1 MADDPLPS
9 HSETQSWKSLGTGG
23 PTIHA
28 LARLAGASWAD
39 TRPIGVDSPHELSAE
54 ARTILALARQHGV
67 IELKSTNIAFD
78 STERLLTVHVQL
90 TENRQ
95 MRFRKTGNARFT
107 IRFLDGFRE
116 LCGVGLV
123 VHQLYHEFC
132 LTTRGFDW
140 SDQIDRN
147 SLAEWIDAGEVI
159 GWTDV
164 S

>member
-1 MADDPLPS
+1 
-9 HSETQSWKSLGTGG
+9 
-23 PTIHA
+23 
-28 LARLAGASWAD
+28 
-39 TRPIGVDSPHELSAE
+39 
-54 ARTILALARQHGV
+54 V
-67 IELKSTNIAFD
+67 IELKSTNVAFD

>member
-39 TRPIGVDSPHELSAE
+39 TQPIGVDSPHELSAE

-90 TENRQ
+90 TKNRQ
-95 MRFRKTGNARFT
+95 RSVHHSIPGWIPRTMRFRVSRTPALSRVLRYDSRF
-107 IRFLDGFRE
+107 RL
-116 LCGVGLV
+116 VGSN
-123 VHQLYHEFC
+123 
-132 LTTRGFDW
+132 R
-140 SDQIDRN
+140 S
-147 SLAEWIDAGEVI
+147 
-159 GWTDV
+159 
-164 S
+164 